1 MNTKTATEKFLGGAF
16 VTVVELRHVEA
27 KKNEAKPEK
36 QKGESHYQLYKVL
49 IGDDS
54 ADVMHYSRKGV
65 LVPPPVIAF
74 QRGQRAVV
82 VGMFQR
88 NQYGTSCMCD
98 SIELLTADEPA
109 KPEIKKA

>member
-1 MNTKTATEKFLGGAF
+1 MNIKTATEKFLGGAF
-16 VTVVELRHVEA
+16 VTVVELRRVEA

-49 IGDDS
+49 VGDDS
-54 ADVMHYSRKGV
+54 ADVMHYSRGGSIV
-65 LVPPPVIAF
+65 APMSLTFV
-74 QRGQRAVV
+74 RGQRAVV
-82 VGMFQR
+82 VGKFQR